1 MTCLLLTSSFLT
13 YALARK
19 MSKSSM
25 HSTDYYV
32 IKETSVF
39 KSITTTKKIMHM
51 SNALFTDILMLCNR
65 KDITNQTLLRC
76 VKFEN
81 IRRLQKILFLKWSSK
96 DWLKRLCMIMLK
108 QTCYNIIF
116 AFSALSWMLFKK
128 SLKTLWFS
136 LWKVSA
142 LFFHIITLVV
152 EFSLTFCFMQTSTW
166 WQFMSNTSSFKI
178 EIWDLWR
185 ISWWILMSCF
195 SRQTR
200 KCLSSSVR

>member
-1 MTCLLLTSSFLT
+1 
-13 YALARK
+13 
-19 MSKSSM
+19 M
-25 HSTDYYV
+25 HSTDHYV

-39 KSITTTKKIMHM
+39 KFIITTKKIMHM
-51 SNALFTDILMLCNR
+51 NNALSTDILMLCNR
-65 KDITNQTLLRC
+65 KDATNQTLLRC

-81 IRRLQKILFLKWSSK
+81 IRRLQKISFSKWSSK

-108 QTCYNIIF
+108 RTCYNMIF
-116 AFSALSWMLFKK
+116 AFSALSWVLFKK
-128 SLKTLWFS
+128 SLKTLCAS

-142 LFFHIITLVV
+142 LLFCIITLVV
-152 EFSLTFCFMQTSTW
+152 EFSLTFCSMQTSTW
-166 WQFMSNTSSFKI
+166 QQFMSNASSFKI

>member
-1 MTCLLLTSSFLT
+1 
-13 YALARK
+13 
-19 MSKSSM
+19 M
-25 HSTDYYV
+25 HSTNHYI

-39 KSITTTKKIMHM
+39 KFTITTKKIMHM
-51 SNALFTDILMLCNR
+51 NNALSINILMLCNR
-65 KDITNQTLLRC
+65 KDVTNQTLLHC
-76 VKFEN
+76 AKFEN
-81 IRRLQKILFLKWSSK
+81 IRRSQKISFSKWSSK
-96 DWLKRLCMIMLK
+96 DWLERLCMIILK
-108 QTCYNIIF
+108 WTCYNMIF
-116 AFSALSWMLFKK
+116 AFSILCWVLFKK

-142 LFFHIITLVV
+142 LLFCIITLVV
-152 EFSLTFCFMQTSTW
+152 KFSLTFCFMQISTLQ
-166 WQFMSNTSSFKI
+166 QFMLNASSFKI

>member
-1 MTCLLLTSSFLT
+1 MLTSSFL
-13 YALARK
+13 AHASARK
-19 MSKSSM
+19 MLKSLM
-25 HSTDYYV
+25 HLTDHYV

-51 SNALFTDILMLCNR
+51 NNALSTDILMLCNR
-65 KDITNQTLLRC
+65 KDATNQTLLRC
-76 VKFEN
+76 AKFKN
-81 IRRLQKILFLKWSSK
+81 IRRLQKISFSKWFSK

-116 AFSALSWMLFKK
+116 AFSALSWVLFKK
-128 SLKTLWFS
+128 SLKTLRFS

-142 LFFHIITLVV
+142 LLFCIITFVV
-152 EFSLTFCFMQTSTW
+152 EFSLTFCSMQTSTW
-166 WQFMSNTSSFKI
+166 WQFMSNASSFKI

-185 ISWWILMSCF
+185 ILWWILMSCF